1 MKILN
6 NFDTKFKD
14 KEFGEAIKN
23 HWANNVLLVK
33 RSFAYLFVKWF
44 IPMILYVL
52 FASVLVY
59 FAFYFREYVLVYKT
73 LISVVLLFWAFVLY
87 RFFYI
92 YLDYK
97 YDFSIFTC
105 KRIFTYKQEWLLNS
119 DFKDLPAE
127 KIRSIVSS
135 RSGLLGNIFW
145 YWSVEIYT
153 DWWISANDAEDNWR
167 SQAWKTKLSYVYRPN
182 MIRQKI
188 LNLCVIEAK

>member
-14 KEFGEAIKN
+14 KEYAEAIKN
-23 HWANNVLLVK
+23 NWADNVLLVQ
-33 RSFAYLFVKWF
+33 RCFAYLFLKWF
-44 IPMILYVL
+44 IPMIIYAV
-52 FASVLVY
+52 FATAILSFAIY
-59 FAFYFREYVLVYKT
+59 FKEYALVYKS
-73 LISVVLLFWAFVLY
+73 LVRLVILFWIFVLY
-87 RFFYI
+87 RFFYV

-105 KRIFTYKQEWLLNS
+105 KRIFTYKQEWLLDS

-127 KIRSIVSS
+127 KIRSIVSC

-153 DWWISANDAEDNWR
+153 DWWMAADDAEDHWR
-167 SQAWKTKLSYVYRPN
+167 SQAWKTKLSYVFRPN
-182 MIRQKI
+182 KVRQKI
-188 LNLCVIEAK
+188 LNICVIDSK

>member
-14 KEFGEAIKN
+14 KEYEEAVKN
-23 HWANNVLLVK
+23 HWVNNVLLVQ

-44 IPMILYVL
+44 IPMILYIL
-52 FASVLVY
+52 FASVLIY
-59 FAFYFREYVLVYKT
+59 FAFYFKEYILVYKT
-73 LISVVLLFWAFVLY
+73 LLSIVLLFWAFVLY

-153 DWWISANDAEDNWR
+153 DWWISASDSEDNWR

-182 MIRQKI
+182 MVRQKI
-188 LNLCVIEAK
+188 LNLCVIKS

>member
-14 KEFGEAIKN
+14 KEYAEAVKN
-23 HWANNVLLVK
+23 NWAENVLLVQ
-33 RSFAYLFVKWF
+33 RCFAYLFLKWF
-44 IPMILYVL
+44 IPLIIYIV
-52 FASVLVY
+52 
-59 FAFYFREYVLVYKT
+59 FAFGLLWVAIYFKEYILLYKS
-73 LISVVLLFWAFVLY
+73 LIWIVVIFWIFALY
-87 RFFYI
+87 RLFYV

-105 KRIFTYKQEWLLNS
+105 KRIFTYKQEWLLDS

-127 KIRSIVSS
+127 KIRSIVSC

-153 DWWISANDAEDNWR
+153 DWSMSAEDSEDHAR
-167 SQAWKTKLSYVYRPN
+167 SQAWKTKLSYVYHPN
-182 MIRQKI
+182 KVRQKI
-188 LNLCVIEAK
+188 LNMCVIKN